1 MQLLGSITIGSM
13 GLFLGKKGAEV
24 HDFLIVSD
32 LSHPPSFAFW
42 NPMRTANA
50 LHPCLIVMLAVG
62 PILAACGLSEICKAI
77 VCFYAIYMINVS
89 FWFCASHI
97 KPRKPMG
104 RIRLPINFDVDI
116 SLVLFLISRPLPN
129 LNFWAWQIPQKLS
142 RFWVIMKDRCQVC
155 MFHRGIL
162 PDFEMN
168 CKN

>member
-1 MQLLGSITIGSM
+1 MQPLSSIAVSSMSLL
-13 GLFLGKKGAEV
+13 LGKKGAEV
-24 HDFLIVSD
+24 CNFFVASD
-32 LSHPPSFAFW
+32 LRHPPSFAFW
-42 NPMRTANA
+42 NPIRKGYTLQSMF
-50 LHPCLIVMLAVG
+50 VGMFAVC
-62 PILAACGLSEICKAI
+62 PILSVRGFSKIFKSI
-77 VCFYAIYMINVS
+77 VRFISVYVINLV

-116 SLVLFLISRPLPN
+116 PFVLFLISRPLPN